1 MALRGS
7 SRTGLGLG
15 LGLGMGLGAFLE
27 GIIRQQVIV
36 VTEYLLQE
44 DLLYLLQEDGS
55 YIVL

>member
-15 LGLGMGLGAFLE
+15 LGLGIGLGTFLE
-27 GIIRQQVIV
+27 GIIRQQIIV
-36 VTEYLLQE
+36 VVDYIQQE
-44 DLLYLLQEDGS
+44 DLFYLLQEDGS